1 MSGGFVVQGPPRRR
15 ACPPD
20 RLTPARA
27 STVAPLSWL
36 FYALATVV
44 LWTGWTF
51 IGKIALKTVSPVQ
64 ATIIYGLASVAV
76 GAATLL
82 LGSRGGAWSQPGLW
96 LATLSAVV
104 GSLGLLTYYLALERG
119 KASLVGPV
127 VSVYPAIV
135 ALLSVALLSERL
147 SAVQVAGI
155 VLAVTGVVLVGTG

>member
-1 MSGGFVVQGPPRRR
+1 M
-15 ACPPD
+15 
-20 RLTPARA
+20 PA
-27 STVAPLSWL
+27 VSWL

-51 IGKIALKTVSPVQ
+51 LGKIALKTVSPVQ

-82 LGSRGGAWSQPGLW
+82 LGPRGAAWSQPGLW
-96 LATLSAVV
+96 LAALSAAI

-155 VLAVTGVVLVGTG
+155 VLAVAGVVLVGTG

>member
-1 MSGGFVVQGPPRRR
+1 M
-15 ACPPD
+15 
-20 RLTPARA
+20 
-27 STVAPLSWL
+27 SWL

-51 IGKIALKTVSPVQ
+51 LGKIALKTVSPVQ
-64 ATIIYGLASVAV
+64 ATIVYGLASVVIGAVTLAV
-76 GAATLL
+76 G
-82 LGSRGGAWSQPGLW
+82 SRSPSWLQPAMW
-96 LATLSAVV
+96 LAVLSAVI

-155 VLAVTGVVLVGTG
+155 ALAVTGVILVGTG

>member
-1 MSGGFVVQGPPRRR
+1 M
-15 ACPPD
+15 
-20 RLTPARA
+20 PAA
-27 STVAPLSWL
+27 TSTVPPVSWL

-51 IGKIALKTVSPVQ
+51 LGKIALKTVSPVQ
-64 ATIIYGLASVAV
+64 ATIVYGLASVAI

-82 LGSRGGAWSQPGLW
+82 LGSRSASWSQPGLW
-96 LATLSAVV
+96 LAVLSAVI

-147 SAVQVAGI
+147 SGVQVAGI

>member
-1 MSGGFVVQGPPRRR
+1 M
-15 ACPPD
+15 
-20 RLTPARA
+20 
-27 STVAPLSWL
+27 APVSWL

-51 IGKIALKTVSPVQ
+51 LGKIALKTVSPVQ
-64 ATIIYGLASVAV
+64 ATIVYGLASLVIGAVA
-76 GAATLL
+76 LL
-82 LGSRGGAWSQPGLW
+82 LGSRSPSWSQPALW
-96 LATLSAVV
+96 LAALSAVI

-147 SAVQVAGI
+147 SVTQVAGI
-155 VLAVTGVVLVGTG
+155 ALAVTGVILVGAG